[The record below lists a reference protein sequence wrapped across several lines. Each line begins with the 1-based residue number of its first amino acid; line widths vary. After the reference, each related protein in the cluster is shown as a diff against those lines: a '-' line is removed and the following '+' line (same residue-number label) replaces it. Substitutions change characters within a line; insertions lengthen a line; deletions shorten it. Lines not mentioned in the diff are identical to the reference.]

1 MGTAAPQQEIGVKM
15 LLVGNGRVI
24 TRDPENPYIQNGA
37 VLIEGDTIVAVG
49 PEADLKAQAI
59 GASYVDAKGG
69 VIMPGLIN
77 AHTHIYS
84 ALARGLSIDGYNPTS
99 FYEVLDGQW
108 WYIDRNLDLEATKA
122 SAQALVIDSI
132 KQGVTTIFDHHAS
145 FCEVPGSLM
154 RIAEV
159 TREFGMRACLCYE
172 VSDRD
177 GEEKSLQ
184 SVQEN
189 KDFIDYCE
197 QNPSD
202 MLKAMFGGHA
212 LFTISDKTF
221 EQMVKANDGMTG
233 FHIHVAE
240 GMNDVY
246 DSLRNY
252 GCRPVN
258 RLLYNGV
265 LGEKTMLGHCIHI
278 SPAEMDI
285 LKETGT
291 MVCHNPESNMG
302 NAVGCSPVLQ
312 LFQKGI
318 LIGLGTDAYTHDMLE
333 SLKVLLPMQRHN
345 ACLPNVGWREATGM
359 LFENNAKICARYF
372 KKPLGV
378 LKPGAAA
385 DVIIMDYKP
394 FTPFSHENVDGHML
408 FGMEGKNCRTTIIN
422 GKVLYRDREFVG
434 IDEDKINA
442 FCMEQSKKLWG
453 ELNHRTY

>member
-1 MGTAAPQQEIGVKM
+1 MI
-15 LLVGNGRVI
+15 LLANGKVI
-24 TRDPENPYIQNGA
+24 TRDPEGVGYLPDGG
-37 VLIEGDTIVAVG
+37 VVTDGGKIVEVG
-49 PEADLKAQAI
+49 TTADLKAKYPQAEF
-59 GASYVDAKGG
+59 VDARGG

-145 FCEVPGSLM
+145 FCEIPGSLM
-154 RIAEV
+154 KIAEV
-159 TREFGMRACLCYE
+159 TKEFGMRACLCYE

-221 EQMVKANDGMTG
+221 DRMVEANNGRVG
-233 FHIHVAE
+233 YHIHVSE

-246 DSLRNY
+246 DSLQNY
-252 GCRPVN
+252 GRRPVQ
-258 RLLYNGV
+258 RLQD
-265 LGEKTMLGHCIHI
+265 H
-278 SPAEMDI
+278 
-285 LKETGT
+285 
-291 MVCHNPESNMG
+291 
-302 NAVGCSPVLQ
+302 
-312 LFQKGI
+312 GI
-318 LIGLGTDAYTHDMLE
+318 LGPKMRRLISGKSDA
-333 SLKVLLPMQRHN
+333 
-345 ACLPNVGWREATGM
+345 W
-359 LFENNAKICARYF
+359 
-372 KKPLGV
+372 
-378 LKPGAAA
+378 
-385 DVIIMDYKP
+385 
-394 FTPFSHENVDGHML
+394 
-408 FGMEGKNCRTTIIN
+408 
-422 GKVLYRDREFVG
+422 
-434 IDEDKINA
+434 
-442 FCMEQSKKLWG
+442 
-453 ELNHRTY
+453 

>member
-1 MGTAAPQQEIGVKM
+1 MILVANGSLLTGDPALPWLDRGGV
-15 LLVGNGRVI
+15 VVDDDG
-24 TRDPENPYIQNGA
+24 
-37 VLIEGDTIVAVG
+37 LIREAG
-49 PEADLKAQAI
+49 PEGKLKKAYP
-59 GASYVDAKGG
+59 GARYIDARGG
-69 VIMPGLIN
+69 VIMPGLVN
-77 AHTHIYS
+77 LHHHCYS
-84 ALARGLSIDGYNPTS
+84 AFARGLSMKGYRPAG
-99 FYEVLDGQW
+99 FLQILEGMWWRLD
-108 WYIDRNLDLEATKA
+108 RAMTLEDVYH
-122 SAQALVIDSI
+122 SAAVTFLECVRA
-132 KQGVTTIFDHHAS
+132 GVTTVFDHHAS
-145 FCEVPGSLM
+145 YGAIQGSLS
-154 RIAEV
+154 EV
-159 TREFGMRACLCYE
+159 SRAADRLGLRACLCYE

-197 QNPSD
+197 SRPSD

-394 FTPFSHENVDGHML
+394 FTPFSEENIDGHML
-408 FGMEGKNCRTTIIN
+408 FGMMGKNCRTTIIN
-422 GKVLYRDREFVG
+422 GKVLYKDREFVG

>member
-1 MGTAAPQQEIGVKM
+1 MI
-15 LLVGNGRVI
+15 LLANGKVI
-24 TRDPENPYIQNGA
+24 TRDPEGIGYLPDGG
-37 VLIEGDTIVAVG
+37 VVTDGGKIVEVG
-49 PEADLKAQAI
+49 TTADLKAKYPQAEF
-59 GASYVDAKGG
+59 VDARGG

-221 EQMVKANDGMTG
+221 DRMAAANSGRVG
-233 FHIHVAE
+233 YHIHVSE

-246 DSLRNY
+246 DSLQNY
-252 GCRPVN
+252 GRRPVQ
-258 RLLYNGV
+258 RLQDHGI
-265 LGEKTMLGHCIHI
+265 LGPQTILGHCIHVNT
-278 SPAEMDI
+278 AEMDI
-285 LKETGT
+285 IKATDT
-291 MVCHNPESNMG
+291 MCVNNPESNMG
-302 NAVGCSPVLQ
+302 NAVGISPVLQ
-312 LFQKGI
+312 LYKKGI
-318 LIGLGTDAYTHDMLE
+318 LIGLGTDAYTNDMLE
-333 SLKVLLPMQRHN
+333 SIKVALCSQRHN
-345 ACLPNVGWREATGM
+345 ACMPNVGWCEVTDM
-359 LFENNAKICARYF
+359 LFRNNAKMAERTGF
-372 KKPLGV
+372 PTLGV

-385 DVIIMDYKP
+385 DVIVMDYKP
-394 FTPFSHENVDGHML
+394 FTPFSAENIDGHIL
-408 FGMEGKNCRTTIIN
+408 FGMAGRQCETTMCAGKI
-422 GKVLYRDREFVG
+422 LMRDRVLTCA
-434 IDEDKINA
+434 DEEAVNA
-442 FCMEQSKKLWG
+442 RTLEVSRALWKR
-453 ELNHRTY
+453 LNG